1 MPGTAITQ
9 AGNYALRVDTGYD
22 VGSFTLDS
30 AIKGVL
36 AGYTTTTTR
45 TNLLTNPNFETNTTG
60 WQALGTGTT
69 ITRITTDAY
78 VGSACLQV
86 STGTVANS
94 AAITLSSPASSRTPV
109 TAGQP
114 YYLSAYVKVPTGQPS
129 GSLRLRTLEFRAD
142 GTQNAS
148 QISSAVV
155 VSDTDGWVRLS
166 YADTPTAGATPTV
179 TMSFRVEAP
188 TTVARTYLVDA
199 VLFEQ
204 SATLLPYFDGTYA
217 EPYTGYTLTNQ
228 QWNGTANAST
238 STATWGLTST
248 YIGSNYPLGP
258 TTDFADIT
266 ASATQIN
273 VRRGRRDQ
281 GDQFAAGTMSFT
293 INDTDGVFN
302 PFDENSPYYNTPE
315 ALPGL
320 APLRAVELIRYD
332 DNDNPEYLYRGR
344 IVNYEYNFSLD
355 GLDQVIVYCA
365 DNFYLLSQ
373 TYMNELNVD
382 VETSGQRI
390 ETVLDLPEVDYPTGA
405 ARNIDVGTVDLGHDA
420 AYTVPAGTNVLSYL
434 TQINQTAEFGR
445 LFVSRAGV
453 LTFTPRVGTT
463 LSGSVADFHD
473 DGTAI
478 PYDGLGIT
486 FEADQVVNRV
496 LIENLGTAI
505 ATAEDLPSQAAFF
518 IQTNSITNSL
528 LDDSE
533 LSAAATYLLDPTPEA
548 RYNSV
553 ETMFGALTAAQ
564 RDTVAVIDINDTIS
578 IEKTF
583 VTGSST
589 MTLAQELSVEGVE
602 HTITLNGHR
611 VALFTSPTT
620 IVYELILDDAQYGTI
635 DTTNVLG

>member
-1 MPGTAITQ
+1 MPGSAIAQ

-22 VGSFTLDS
+22 VGSFQLDS
-30 AIKGVL
+30 DIKG
-36 AGYTTTTTR
+36 
-45 TNLLTNPNFETNTTG
+45 LL
-60 WQALGTGTT
+60 
-69 ITRITTDAY
+69 
-78 VGSACLQV
+78 
-86 STGTVANS
+86 
-94 AAITLSSPASSRTPV
+94 
-109 TAGQP
+109 
-114 YYLSAYVKVPTGQPS
+114 
-129 GSLRLRTLEFRAD
+129 D
-142 GTQNAS
+142 GT
-148 QISSAVV
+148 
-155 VSDTDGWVRLS
+155 
-166 YADTPTAGATPTV
+166 
-179 TMSFRVEAP
+179 F
-188 TTVARTYLVDA
+188 
-199 VLFEQ
+199 
-204 SATLLPYFDGTYA
+204 
-217 EPYTGYTLTNQ
+217 
-228 QWNGTANAST
+228 
-238 STATWGLTST
+238 
-248 YIGSNYPLGP
+248 PLGP

-293 INDTDGVFN
+293 INDVDGVFN
-302 PFDENSPYYNTPE
+302 PFDDNSPYYNTPE

-332 DNDNPEYLYRGR
+332 DSDNPEYLYRGR

-373 TYMNELNVD
+373 TYMDELNVA
-382 VETSGQRI
+382 VETSGERI
-390 ETVLDLPEVDYPTGA
+390 ETVLDLPEVDYPAGA
-405 ARNIDVGTVDLGHDA
+405 ARNIDPGTVDLGHDA

-453 LTFTPRVGTT
+453 LTFTPRTGTT

-486 FEADQVVNRV
+486 FEADQVKNRIF
-496 LIENLGTAI
+496 IEALDGKTS
-505 ATAEDLPSQAAFF
+505 TAEDLTSQAAFF

-528 LDDSE
+528 LHVQGQIDS
-533 LSAAATYLLDPTPEA
+533 AATYLLDPYPEA

-553 ETMFGALTAAQ
+553 ETVFGALTNAQ
-564 RDTVAVIDINDTIS
+564 RDAVAIIDINDTIT
-578 IEKTF
+578 IEKQF
-583 VTGSST
+583 ITGSST
-589 MTLAQELSVEGVE
+589 MTLAQELSVEGIE

-620 IVYELILDDAQYGTI
+620 IVYELILDDLNFGQLDAL
-635 DTTNVLG
+635 NVLG

>member
-1 MPGTAITQ
+1 MPGTAIAQ

-22 VGSFTLDS
+22 FGSFQLDS
-30 AIKGVL
+30 DIKG
-36 AGYTTTTTR
+36 
-45 TNLLTNPNFETNTTG
+45 LL
-60 WQALGTGTT
+60 
-69 ITRITTDAY
+69 
-78 VGSACLQV
+78 
-86 STGTVANS
+86 
-94 AAITLSSPASSRTPV
+94 
-109 TAGQP
+109 
-114 YYLSAYVKVPTGQPS
+114 
-129 GSLRLRTLEFRAD
+129 D
-142 GTQNAS
+142 G
-148 QISSAVV
+148 V
-155 VSDTDGWVRLS
+155 
-166 YADTPTAGATPTV
+166 
-179 TMSFRVEAP
+179 
-188 TTVARTYLVDA
+188 
-199 VLFEQ
+199 
-204 SATLLPYFDGTYA
+204 
-217 EPYTGYTLTNQ
+217 
-228 QWNGTANAST
+228 
-238 STATWGLTST
+238 
-248 YIGSNYPLGP
+248 YPLGP

-266 ASATQIN
+266 ASTIQIN

-281 GDQFAAGTMSFT
+281 GDQFSAGTMSFT
-293 INDTDGVFN
+293 INDVDGVFN

-373 TYMNELNVD
+373 TYIDELNVD

-405 ARNIDVGTVDLGHDA
+405 ARNIDPGTVDLGHDA

-486 FEADQVVNRV
+486 FESDQVTNRV

-505 ATAEDLPSQAAFF
+505 ATAEDLASQAAFF

-528 LDDSE
+528 LDDTE
-533 LSAAATYLLDPTPEA
+533 LAAAATYLLDPTPEA

-553 ETMFGALTAAQ
+553 ETVFGALTDAQ
-564 RDTVAVIDINDTIS
+564 RDTVAIIDINDTIS

-589 MTLAQELSVEGVE
+589 MTLAQELSVEGIE

-620 IVYELILDDAQYGTI
+620 IVYELILDDATYGTI